1 MIRKV
6 AGGRY
11 EVGVDLGKD
20 ATGKRLRVFRRART
34 RQEAASLQARL
45 IAQRDTGIA
54 VSPGTIT
61 VSQFLDRWLH
71 DHAEPNLKEKTVQRY
86 AEIIRLHLIPVI
98 GAVALSKL
106 RPMHIQGVL
115 GKAREAGLSARTC
128 LHIHRLLRTAL
139 AQAVRWQLLSLNPAD
154 ACDAPKVLAAEI
166 VLPDLDAIQRLL
178 VAADATR
185 HGPMIALTLESGL
198 RYGEVTALVWDDVD
212 WDTATLRVARSATW
226 VVGKCEIT
234 SPKTARSRRVVGL
247 SQSTV
252 QSLRLHRIRQ
262 QEHRLRLG
270 PVFEDHGLVFP
281 AVTGNHLNPASFWR
295 QWRQIRAT
303 AGVELRFHDLRH
315 YSATLALHSGVGVRV
330 VAERLGH
337 ADATTTLRTYAH
349 VMAGADTEA
358 AESIAAA
365 LRRTG

>member
-1 MIRKV
+1 MIRKL
-6 AGGRY
+6 ANGRY
-11 EVGVDLGKD
+11 EVGVDMGRD
-20 ATGKRLRVFRRART
+20 PSGKRLRIWRRART
-34 RQEAASLQARL
+34 RHEAASLEARL
-45 IAQRDTGIA
+45 IAERDTGIA
-54 VSPGTIT
+54 VSPGAVT
-61 VSQFLDRWLH
+61 VSEFLDRWLK
-71 DHAEPNLKEKTVQRY
+71 DHGEPNLKAKTVQRY
-86 AEIIRLHLIPVI
+86 AEIIRLHLNPAI
-98 GAVALSKL
+98 GAVLLSKL

-115 GKAREAGLSARTC
+115 SKAREAGLSARTC
-128 LHIHRLLRTAL
+128 LHVHRLLRTAL

-154 ACDAPKVLAAEI
+154 ACDPPKVPVSEI
-166 VLPDLDAIQRLL
+166 ALPDLAAIQRLL
-178 VAADATR
+178 TAADETR
-185 HGPMIALTLESGL
+185 HGLMIALTLESGL

-212 WDTATLRVARSATW
+212 WDAATLRVARSATW

-234 SPKTARSRRVVGL
+234 SPKTARSRRVLGL
-247 SQSTV
+247 SQSSV
-252 QSLRLHRIRQ
+252 QSLRSHRLKQ

-270 PVFEDHGLVFP
+270 PVFEDHGLIFP
-281 AVTGNHLNPASFWR
+281 SVTGNHLNPASFWR
-295 QWRQIRAT
+295 QWRQIRTT

-349 VMAGADTEA
+349 VMAGADAEA